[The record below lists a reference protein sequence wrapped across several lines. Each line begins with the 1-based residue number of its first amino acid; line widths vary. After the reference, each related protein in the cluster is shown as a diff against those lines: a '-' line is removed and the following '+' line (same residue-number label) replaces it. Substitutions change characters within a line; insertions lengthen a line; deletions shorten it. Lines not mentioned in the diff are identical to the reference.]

1 MVVVKMAVNVTR
13 EQKDIV
19 KLELQKL
26 NSAIDSFIDDTYIPK
41 ADDSSLKQRLKS
53 LEGSYDNLNDIINIV
68 NNSYNEIMN
77 TLSLDIMQRLHDE
90 IELLRQAYLEQET
103 DTPREAA
110 ENITEYINNPTNIGL
125 LKSALK
131 YLLTTLPPTEEEE
144 LIINFKTA
152 RIEDDTLDVGTEIV
166 EVEGVNG
173 KMLVVY
179 ELLEGDGEQVRN
191 EIKRTIIQEPVMKV
205 VRIGTKE
212 IVEETNIE

>member
-1 MVVVKMAVNVTR
+1 MVVVKIVVNVNK

-41 ADDSSLKQRLKS
+41 SDDSSLKQRLKS
-53 LEGSYDNLNDIINIV
+53 LETSYDNLNDIINIV

-77 TLSLDIMQRLHDE
+77 TLSLDIMQRLPDE
-90 IELLRQAYLEQET
+90 IESLRQAYLEQET

-179 ELLEGDGEQVRN
+179 ELLEEDGEQVRN

-212 IVEETNIE
+212 IIEEDSIE

>member
-1 MVVVKMAVNVTR
+1 
-13 EQKDIV
+13 
-19 KLELQKL
+19 
-26 NSAIDSFIDDTYIPK
+26 
-41 ADDSSLKQRLKS
+41 
-53 LEGSYDNLNDIINIV
+53 
-68 NNSYNEIMN
+68 MN
-77 TLSLDIMQRLHDE
+77 TLSLDIMQRLPDE
-90 IELLRQAYLEQET
+90 IESLRQAYLEQET

-152 RIEDDTLDVGTEIV
+152 RIDDDTLDAGTEIV

-179 ELLEGDGEQVRN
+179 ELIEKDGEQVRN
-191 EIKRTIIQEPVMKV
+191 EIERTIIQEPVMEV

-212 IVEETNIE
+212 TIEEVSTE

>member
-1 MVVVKMAVNVTR
+1 MAVNVTR